1 VAVIN
6 VESLLKPISADMPCG
21 ENLRWDRRFLELERL
36 AEGKEETQFS
46 AAEEPNWREVR
57 DVCVEVFARG
67 KHLRSGVL
75 LTLAAVR
82 MEGLLGLRDGLKLL
96 QGLLEQYWD
105 QVYPQ
110 LDVEDNNDPT
120 ERVNSLAPL
129 ATAMATY
136 GDKIKLL
143 DRVYEAPLCDSRQF
157 GKFSLKDVAIAAGT
171 LSAPPD
177 DGSGKPLPTMPVI
190 DSAFAETDKEV
201 LEAIALAAEE
211 GAEALKAMDGVFVAK
226 CGSGVGPDLKPLATI
241 LKDASLQIRRRLTS
255 SEAAAAA
262 EAAGGAGGDGDAA
275 GGEGGSS
282 QGRGSGGLSG
292 GVASSKD
299 VIAALDK
306 VIRYYDQWEPSSPVP
321 LIVLCA
327 KQMVQKKFL
336 DISKI
341 LTPDAITVLEKIST
355 PPDGGSARGIMN
367 HLNQPFLDQSISSG
381 GYR

>member
-1 VAVIN
+1 MAVIN
-6 VESLLKPISADMPCG
+6 VESLLKPISADAPCG

-46 AAEEPNWREVR
+46 ASEEPNWREVR

-67 KHLRSGVL
+67 KHLRTGVL

-82 MEGLLGLRDGLKLL
+82 IEGLTGLRDGLKLL

-120 ERVNSLAPL
+120 ERINSLAPL
-129 ATAMATY
+129 ATPMATF

-157 GKFSLKDVAIAAGT
+157 GKYSLKDVAIAAGT
-171 LSAPPD
+171 LSAPAH
-177 DGSGKPLPTMPVI
+177 DGTGKPPPTMPVI

-201 LEAIALAAEE
+201 LESIAVAAEE

-226 CGSGVGPDLKPLATI
+226 CGAGVGPDLKPLATI
-241 LKDASLQIRRRLTS
+241 LKDAALQIRRRLTS
-255 SEAAAAA
+255 GEAAAAA
-262 EAAGGAGGDGDAA
+262 EAAGGDGEGAGE

-282 QGRGSGGLSG
+282 QGRGRGGLSG

-355 PPDGGSARGIMN
+355 TQEGGSEAT
-367 HLNQPFLDQSISSG
+367 
-381 GYR
+381 